1 MLLQGL
7 RTSIREIPALVME
20 VNSSVPG
27 HMFLNVAV
35 FAISDNEWHIVTYWI
50 FLGDMAYAPRSV
62 SIVT

>member
-27 HMFLNVAV
+27 HMNVAV
-35 FAISDNEWHIVTYWI
+35 FAISDNEWHIVKVI
-50 FLGDMAYAPRSV
+50 LADLCQLYATSRAV
-62 SIVT
+62 SCH